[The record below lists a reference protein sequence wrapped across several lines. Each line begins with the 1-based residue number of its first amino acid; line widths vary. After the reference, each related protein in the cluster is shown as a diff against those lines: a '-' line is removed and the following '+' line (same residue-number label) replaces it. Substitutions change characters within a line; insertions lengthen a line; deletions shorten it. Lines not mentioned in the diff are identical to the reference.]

1 MNDNRLRTKTDNM
14 CNNCNSMQITS
25 IKRVCCTSAINM
37 RTALFTEDEGTKP
50 VLPRG
55 GYGVVEGD
63 NRAGGSGN
71 GGGGQPRRPHY

>member
-1 MNDNRLRTKTDNM
+1 M
-14 CNNCNSMQITS
+14 CNKTITAVQIAY
-25 IKRVCCTSAINM
+25 IKRVCCASVFNV
-37 RTALFTEDEGTKP
+37 RTALLTDDEGTKP